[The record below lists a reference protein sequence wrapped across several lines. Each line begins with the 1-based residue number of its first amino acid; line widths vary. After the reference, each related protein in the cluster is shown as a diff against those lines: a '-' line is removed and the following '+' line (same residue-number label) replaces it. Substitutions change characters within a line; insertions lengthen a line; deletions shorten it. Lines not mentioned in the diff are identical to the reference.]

1 MQRPR
6 HLFLARATMTLLLAL
21 FTSIGA
27 WAEQTTVTLS
37 GNATDGWYINMPAN
51 GSAKTVDNAAVL
63 TLTTADL
70 AAGKGTF
77 KVYDDGGQNSNYSD
91 NYEGYLI
98 ITAPEGYRVQVAGTV
113 TSESTSWDWLI
124 VYNGTNTNSYLGDE
138 KDGKYGNS
146 NGATVNNL
154 RSTGRS
160 VMLNFHSD
168 GSNNKTGLDL
178 TTTVFTPI
186 GVASISGIN
195 DEVKYPVS
203 NFSFSVKDYNGNTID
218 PANYTVTLTL
228 DGNPVSEVSALGDY
242 TLTVVGNASHPGTIS
257 KSFKVL
263 KQLDGNGTEES
274 PYLINNDDDWAL
286 FAEIVNSGRTYKDKF
301 VRLENDVTA
310 TTVVG
315 TSETNSFQGT
325 FLGTAGKTLTL
336 DITATGEF
344 CAAFGYLKNATIKD
358 LTVAGTIT
366 TAFRQ
371 SATIA
376 GKTYGTITIEN
387 CISTADIVSSYSGY
401 SYYGSIIAR
410 VENSK
415 TQITN
420 CVFAGKLLGQD
431 AKGNGGFVGSSGG
444 SLYITN
450 CLFAPGE
457 ITMGEEVCY
466 TFCYNNIASLINC
479 FYTTAYGKIDF
490 GAVQVYAGVQ
500 SDFCKKEYNYN
511 NTDYYSKKTTD
522 IGNVNNTYDW
532 NDSEYAITPT
542 LKYYNKT
549 LTEGQDYEY
558 TISPA
563 TVKDAGSYTITFT
576 GKGDYAGTVSKVVKV
591 LVTLPGEGT
600 SENPYTISNSADWD
614 LFVKNV
620 NDGKTFSGQF
630 VKMTDDITVTTM
642 AGTSSEYSFQGT
654 FMGTE
659 GKTMTLDLSSTED
672 YCAPFKAVRGATI
685 KDLNI
690 AGSVTSTRYH
700 SSSLVGCIYEYN
712 LVTIDNCTSTATL
725 NVNSLYNGGF
735 VGKSCNN
742 TNMTNCVFAG
752 SILGPSTSNNSGFMG
767 YSDYNNNNT
776 YNNSFTN
783 CLFKP
788 TEVTSNSPVYN
799 YTFTNAYYKTF
810 THCYYT
816 TPFGEAQGRQVYTT
830 QPKNQ
835 VCGQVTASDG
845 ADYYLTCDI
854 TGIEQSYQYNNGEEI
869 AVTPVVSFEGTT
881 LTNGTDYTVTFSSTP
896 AAAGSYTLTVTG
908 RGDYVGS
915 RTISFK
921 IVDGEKLDG
930 YVFATA
936 TDDDGTYYEIAD
948 EADLERLAAYV
959 NSGHNASG
967 KRFKQTA
974 DIQMTAEHT
983 AIGIDTSSKYFKGV
997 YDGANLTITG
1007 LTINKPYSNYQGLFG
1022 YVSSAT
1028 IKNVKLVN
1036 CNITGDQCIG
1046 GIVGYASGSSS
1057 SKSNIENCH
1066 VSGTIAAITT
1076 DAEGHGGIVGS
1087 AYYATI
1093 TGCTVTGTVSTTV
1106 ENKFYGGIVGYATYT
1121 TITSCENAASISG
1134 NGGDHGGI
1142 VGYLREDI
1150 SNCTKCLNTGTV
1162 EGTSSIGGV
1171 IGYFYSGSYSQCYY
1185 AFPCKTKAV
1194 TKHSDPID
1202 DENAQRA
1209 FVINKGANISS
1220 ISDDGSVL
1228 LTSAL
1233 TGKIYC
1239 KNGNNTLTLTP
1250 IVGDDETFITYSCEN
1265 GTLTNLTT
1273 VDGEHTLTI
1282 NHQDVTINA
1291 IVSSNNGIDIS
1302 DATIAAIAD
1311 QRWKGNAPVVPTLTV
1326 TYGDTPLV
1334 LGTDYLTECSDN
1346 AIGEATVTVRGI
1358 NDYKGTTTAKFNI
1371 VDFDLLTTGP
1381 GSVNSEENPYKIETE
1396 ADLEAL
1402 ASIVNTDARNNG
1414 YYRLMKDIDME
1425 AEHTAI
1431 GHCDS
1436 YKDEDQHPFTG
1447 YFDGNHKNIKN
1458 LTITK
1463 KGNTDAD
1470 SNQGLFGKVL
1480 NATIKDVNIIDCNIT
1495 GYQYIGGVVGYAE
1508 GDYWN
1513 NKTYY
1518 SSCNVSGCTVSG
1530 TIQNAESMES
1540 TSMGGIVG
1548 QSDNRSHV
1556 SNCVS
1561 HATVSGYEYCGGI
1574 VGIQQ
1579 SRSSIS
1585 NCFYTGVV
1593 TATKGCVGAIV
1604 GKNGYESSLSNN
1616 YHTSA
1621 STGGAGEYNKTYGT
1635 DQEGAAELAVQI
1647 TADDDVTLTLPAA
1660 TYECD
1665 KKNYYKNGTVVT
1677 LDYET
1682 IEGVEFVQYT
1692 VNNGE
1697 ISDADVKTGDH
1708 TLTGFTEDVAITSVV
1723 KLNLADNG
1731 KGNIAAINKTA
1742 GKTTDVTLTDRTL
1755 YKDGDWNTLCLPF
1768 DVTLKGSPLEGAT
1781 VMKMDGEKSS
1791 LNNGKLSLSFVDE
1804 KEVLTAG
1811 TPYIIK
1817 WETKGDD
1824 IKDPVFTGVII
1835 SSTTPTEVMSNDN
1848 NVSFVG
1854 QYSPFNIVESGA
1866 TGDNEGNINEIIL
1879 LSANN
1884 QLGYSKNP
1892 RTLHALRCHFKTYS
1906 YEKARSFEIDF
1917 GEGETT
1923 GIVSISDGR
1932 DKMSDGWYDL
1942 QGRKLDK
1949 QPAKKG
1955 LYIQNGKKVKK

>member
-27 WAEQTTVTLS
+27 WAEQTAVTLTS
-37 GNATDGWYINMPAN
+37 DGNGGWYINMPAN

-70 AAGKGTF
+70 AAGKGIF
-77 KVYDDGGQNSNYSD
+77 KVYDDGGKSNYYSS

-113 TSESTSWDWLI
+113 TSESTSWDWLT
-124 VYNGTNTNSYLGDE
+124 VYDGTSTGSHLGNE
-138 KDGKYGNS
+138 RYAGQKGV
-146 NGATVNNL
+146 TVDNL
-154 RSTGRS
+154 RSTGQS
-160 VMLNFHSD
+160 IMLYFKSD
-168 GSNNKTGLDL
+168 GSSNHAGLDL
-178 TTTVFTPI
+178 TATVFTPI

-218 PANYTVTLTL
+218 PSNYTVTLTL
-228 DGNPVSEVSALGDY
+228 DGNPISEVSALGDY
-242 TLTVVGNASHPGTIS
+242 TLTVVGNASHPGTVS

-263 KQLDGNGTEES
+263 KQLDGNGTGES
-274 PYLINNDDDWAL
+274 PYLINNDDDWTL

-401 SYYGSIIAR
+401 SHYGSIIAR

-431 AKGNGGFVGSSGG
+431 AKGNGGFVGSSTGG

-457 ITMGEEVCY
+457 ITMGEEDCY

-490 GAVQVYAGVQ
+490 GAEQVYAGVQ

-563 TVKDAGSYTITFT
+563 TVKDVGSYTITFT

-614 LFVKNV
+614 LFVDNI
-620 NDGKTFSGQF
+620 NEGKTFSGQF

-700 SSSLVGCIYEYN
+700 SSSLVGCIYEHN

-725 NVNSLYNGGF
+725 NVNSSYNGGF

-752 SILGPSTSNNSGFMG
+752 SILGPSTNNNSGFMG

-835 VCGQVTASDG
+835 LCGQVTASDG

-921 IVDGEKLDG
+921 IVDGENLDG

-959 NSGHNASG
+959 NSGHNASS

-974 DIQMTAEHT
+974 AITMTAEHT
-983 AIGIDTSSKYFKGV
+983 AIGNSNNYFEGT

-1007 LTINKPYSNYQGLFG
+1007 LTINKPYSDYQALFG
-1022 YVSSAT
+1022 YIRYAS

-1046 GIVGYASGSSS
+1046 GIVGRASGSSS

-1087 AYYATI
+1087 TYYVTI

-1142 VGYLREDI
+1142 VGYLRENI

-1171 IGYFYSGSYSQCYY
+1171 IGYYYSGSYSQCYY

-1194 TKHSDPID
+1194 TKYSNSID

-1282 NHQDVTINA
+1282 NLQDVTINA
-1291 IVSSNNGIDIS
+1291 TVSSNNGIDIS
-1302 DATIAAIAD
+1302 GATIAAIAD

-1358 NDYKGTTTAKFNI
+1358 NDFKGTTTAKFNI

-1402 ASIVNTDARNNG
+1402 ASIVNTNARSGG
-1414 YYRLMKDIDME
+1414 YYRLEKDIDMK

-1431 GHCDS
+1431 GHRDS
-1436 YKDEDQHPFTG
+1436 PFKG

-1463 KGNTDAD
+1463 QGNTDAD
-1470 SNQGLFGKVL
+1470 EYLGLFGYTFG
-1480 NATIKDVNIIDCNIT
+1480 ATIKDVNIVDCNIT
-1495 GYQYIGGVVGYAE
+1495 GYKYIGGVVGYAR
-1508 GDYWN
+1508 GDMW
-1513 NKTYY
+1513 
-1518 SSCNVSGCTVSG
+1518 SSDHSTISGCTVSG

-1548 QSDNRSHV
+1548 QSYYYSTV
-1556 SNCVS
+1556 SDCIS
-1561 HATVSGYEYCGGI
+1561 HATVNGYEFCGGI
-1574 VGIQQ
+1574 VGIHQG
-1579 SRSSIS
+1579 SCTSIE

-1593 TATKGCVGAIV
+1593 TATKGYVGAIV
-1604 GKNGYESSLSNN
+1604 GDNGYNSSMSNN

-1660 TYECD
+1660 TYECN

-1879 LSANN
+1879 LSAKN

-1932 DKMSDGWYDL
+1932 DMMSDGWYDL

>member
-1 MQRPR
+1 MYKSTKMKHNL
-6 HLFLARATMTLLLAL
+6 HLLTTRLLMSL
-21 FTSIGA
+21 FVLFASTVV
-27 WAEQTTVTLS
+27 WAKQTTVTLS

-51 GSAKTVDNAAVL
+51 GSATTVDNAAVL
-63 TLTTADL
+63 TLSAADL

-168 GSNNKTGLDL
+168 GSNNKAGLDL

-274 PYLINNDDDWAL
+274 PYLINNDDDWTL

-310 TTVVG
+310 TAVVG
-315 TSETNSFQGT
+315 NSETNSFQGT

-336 DITATGEF
+336 DITATSAY
-344 CAAFGYLKNATIKD
+344 CATFGYLKNATIKD
-358 LTVAGTIT
+358 LTIAGTIN
-366 TAFRQ
+366 TAFQ
-371 SATIA
+371 NTASIA
-376 GKTYGTITIEN
+376 GRTYGTINIEN
-387 CISTADIVSSYSGY
+387 CVSTVNIVSSLDGY
-401 SYYGSIIAR
+401 GYYGGILSESR
-410 VENSK
+410 GTTK
-415 TQITN
+415 ITN
-420 CVFAGKLLGQD
+420 CVFAGKLLGE
-431 AKGNGGFVGSSGG
+431 KVRENGGFVGLKNTGN
-444 SLYITN
+444 LDITN
-450 CLFAPGE
+450 CLFAPE
-457 ITMGEEVCY
+457 DITMGDWDSF
-466 TFCYNNIASLINC
+466 TFCRNYAASLKNC
-479 FYTTAYGKIDF
+479 FYTTSYGTVDF
-490 GAVQVYAGVQ
+490 GAEQVYAGVQ

-563 TVKDAGSYTITFT
+563 TVKEVGSYTLTFT

-614 LFVKNV
+614 LFVDNI
-620 NDGKTFSGQF
+620 NEGKTFSGQF

-672 YCAPFKAVRGATI
+672 YCAPI

-700 SSSLVGCIYEYN
+700 SSSLVGCIYEHN

-725 NVNSLYNGGF
+725 NVNSSYNGGF

-752 SILGPSTSNNSGFMG
+752 SILGPSTNNNSGFMG

-921 IVDGEKLDG
+921 IVDGENLDG

-936 TDDDGTYYEIAD
+936 ADDDGTYYEIAD

-974 DIQMTAEHT
+974 AITMTAEHT
-983 AIGIDTSSKYFKGV
+983 AIGNSNNYFEGT

-1007 LTINKPYSNYQGLFG
+1007 LTINKPYSNYQALFG
-1022 YVSSAT
+1022 YIRYAS

-1036 CNITGDQCIG
+1036 CNITGDRYIG

-1087 AYYATI
+1087 TYYATI

-1142 VGYLREDI
+1142 VGYLRENI

-1171 IGYFYSGSYSQCYY
+1171 IGYYYSGSYSQCYY

-1194 TKHSDPID
+1194 TKYSNSID

-1250 IVGDDETFITYSCEN
+1250 IVGDDETFTTYSCEN

-1302 DATIAAIAD
+1302 GATIAAIAD

-1402 ASIVNTDARNNG
+1402 ASIVNTNARSGG
-1414 YYRLMKDIDME
+1414 YYRLEKNIDMK

-1436 YKDEDQHPFTG
+1436 YKDEDKHPFTG

-1463 KGNTDAD
+1463 LGNTYAD
-1470 SNQGLFGKVL
+1470 EYQGLFGYTFGV
-1480 NATIKDVNIIDCNIT
+1480 TIKDVNIVDCNIT
-1495 GYQYIGGVVGYAE
+1495 GYQYIGGVVGYAR
-1508 GDYWN
+1508 GDMW
-1513 NKTYY
+1513 
-1518 SSCNVSGCTVSG
+1518 SSDHSTISGCTVSG

-1548 QSDNRSHV
+1548 QSYYYSTV
-1556 SNCVS
+1556 SDCIS

-1579 SRSSIS
+1579 GSCTSIE

-1593 TATKGCVGAIV
+1593 TATKGYVGAIV
-1604 GKNGYESSLSNN
+1604 GCNGYKSSLSNN

-1621 STGGAGEYNKTYGT
+1621 STGGVGEYEKTYGT

-1697 ISDADVKTGDH
+1697 ISDTDVKTGDH

-1742 GKTTDVTLTDRTL
+1742 GKTTDVTLADRTL

-1768 DVTLKGSPLEGAT
+1768 DVSTTSGPLAGDDVVAMTLNTSESNLTGSTLT
-1781 VMKMDGEKSS
+1781 
-1791 LNNGKLSLSFVDE
+1791 LNFDAAP
-1804 KEVLTAG
+1804 TTIPAG
-1811 TPYIIK
+1811 TPFIIK
-1817 WETKGDD
+1817 WGEPKGETGYLGTT
-1824 IKDPVFTGVII
+1824 IENPVFTGVTIDNTMHNTDFTGGTFKGTYNPI
-1835 SSTTPTEVMSNDN
+1835 VWNTENKN
-1848 NVSFVG
+1848 ILFVG
-1854 QYSPFNIVESGA
+1854 
-1866 TGDNEGNINEIIL
+1866 T
-1879 LSANN
+1879 NN
-1884 QLGYSKNP
+1884 TLYWPTAGGHMNACRAYFDLG
-1892 RTLHALRCHFKTYS
+1892 TY
-1906 YEKARSFEIDF
+1906 EAREFVLNFDDQ
-1917 GEGETT
+1917 TT
-1923 GIVSISDGR
+1923 GVIEVKEVNEVKDDS
-1932 DKMSDGWYDL
+1932 WYTL
-1942 QGRKLDK
+1942 NGVKLSGK
-1949 QPAKKG
+1949 PTKAG
-1955 LYIQNGKKVKK
+1955 LYIHNGKKVIIK

>member
-1 MQRPR
+1 MYKSTKMKHNL
-6 HLFLARATMTLLLAL
+6 HLLTTRLLMSL
-21 FTSIGA
+21 FVLFASTVV
-27 WAEQTTVTLS
+27 WAKQTTVTLS

-51 GSAKTVDNAAVL
+51 GSATTVDNAAVL
-63 TLTTADL
+63 TLSAADL
-70 AAGKGTF
+70 AAGKGIF

-178 TTTVFTPI
+178 TATVFTPI

-274 PYLINNDDDWAL
+274 PYLINNDDDWTL

-310 TTVVG
+310 TAVVG
-315 TSETNSFQGT
+315 NSETNSFQGT

-336 DITATGEF
+336 DITATSAY
-344 CAAFGYLKNATIKD
+344 CATFGYLKNATIKD
-358 LTVAGTIT
+358 LTIAGTIN

-371 SATIA
+371 SASIA
-376 GKTYGTITIEN
+376 GRTYGTINIEN
-387 CISTADIVSSYSGY
+387 CVSTVNIVSSLDGY
-401 SYYGSIIAR
+401 GYYGGILSESR
-410 VENSK
+410 GTTK
-415 TQITN
+415 ITN
-420 CVFAGKLLGQD
+420 CVFAGKLLGE
-431 AKGNGGFVGSSGG
+431 KVRENGGFVGLKNTGN
-444 SLYITN
+444 LDITN
-450 CLFAPGE
+450 CLFAPE
-457 ITMGEEVCY
+457 DITMGDWDSF
-466 TFCYNNIASLINC
+466 TFCRNYAASLKNC
-479 FYTTAYGKIDF
+479 FYTTSYGTVDF
-490 GAVQVYAGVQ
+490 GAEQVYAGVQ

-563 TVKDAGSYTITFT
+563 TVKEVGSYTLTFT

-614 LFVKNV
+614 LFVDNI
-620 NDGKTFSGQF
+620 NEGKTFSGQF

-725 NVNSLYNGGF
+725 NVNSSYNGGF

-752 SILGPSTSNNSGFMG
+752 SILGPSTNNNSGFMG

-869 AVTPVVSFEGTT
+869 AVTPVVSFEETT

-921 IVDGEKLDG
+921 IVDGENLDG

-1007 LTINKPYSNYQGLFG
+1007 LTINQPYSDYQGLFG

-1036 CNITGDQCIG
+1036 CNITGDRYIG

-1076 DAEGHGGIVGS
+1076 DAERHGGIVGS
-1087 AYYATI
+1087 TYYATI

-1142 VGYLREDI
+1142 VGYLRENI

-1171 IGYFYSGSYSQCYY
+1171 IGYYYSGSYSQCYY

-1194 TKHSDPID
+1194 TKYSNSID

-1282 NHQDVTINA
+1282 NLQDVTINA
-1291 IVSSNNGIDIS
+1291 TVSSNNGIDIS
-1302 DATIAAIAD
+1302 GATIAAIAD

-1371 VDFDLLTTGP
+1371 VNFDLLTTGP

-1402 ASIVNTDARNNG
+1402 ASIVNTNARSGG
-1414 YYRLMKDIDME
+1414 YYRLEKDIDMK

-1431 GHCDS
+1431 GHRDS
-1436 YKDEDQHPFTG
+1436 PFTG

-1463 KGNTDAD
+1463 QGNTDAD
-1470 SNQGLFGKVL
+1470 EYQGLFGYTFG
-1480 NATIKDVNIIDCNIT
+1480 ATIKDVNIVDCNIT
-1495 GYQYIGGVVGYAE
+1495 GYQYIGGVVGYAR
-1508 GDYWN
+1508 GDMW
-1513 NKTYY
+1513 
-1518 SSCNVSGCTVSG
+1518 SSDHSTISGCTVSG

-1548 QSDNRSHV
+1548 QSDYYSTV
-1556 SNCVS
+1556 SDCIS
-1561 HATVSGYEYCGGI
+1561 HATVNGYEFCGGI
-1574 VGIQQ
+1574 AGIQQ
-1579 SRSSIS
+1579 GSCTSIE

-1593 TATKGCVGAIV
+1593 TATKGYVGAIV
-1604 GKNGYESSLSNN
+1604 GDNGYNSSMSNN

-1742 GKTTDVTLTDRTL
+1742 GKTTDVTLADRTL

-1768 DVTLKGSPLEGAT
+1768 EVSTTSGPLAGDNVVAMMLNTSESNLTGSTLTLNFDAAAT
-1781 VMKMDGEKSS
+1781 
-1791 LNNGKLSLSFVDE
+1791 
-1804 KEVLTAG
+1804 TIPAG
-1811 TPYIIK
+1811 TPFIIK
-1817 WETKGDD
+1817 WGEPKGETGYLGTT
-1824 IKDPVFTGVII
+1824 IENPVFTGVTIDKTMRNADFTGGTFKGTYSPI
-1835 SSTTPTEVMSNDN
+1835 VWDTENKSIL
-1848 NVSFVG
+1848 FVG
-1854 QYSPFNIVESGA
+1854 
-1866 TGDNEGNINEIIL
+1866 T
-1879 LSANN
+1879 NN
-1884 QLGYSKNP
+1884 TLYWPTAGGHMNACRAYFDLG
-1892 RTLHALRCHFKTYS
+1892 TY
-1906 YEKARSFEIDF
+1906 EAREFVLNFDDQ
-1917 GEGETT
+1917 TT
-1923 GIVSISDGR
+1923 GVIEVKEVNEVKDDS
-1932 DKMSDGWYDL
+1932 WYTL
-1942 QGRKLDK
+1942 NGVKLSGK
-1949 QPAKKG
+1949 PTKTG
-1955 LYIQNGKKVKK
+1955 LYIHNGKKVIIK

>member
-1 MQRPR
+1 MS
-6 HLFLARATMTLLLAL
+6 LFVL
-21 FTSIGA
+21 FCSTGV
-27 WAEQTTVTLS
+27 WAKQTTVTLS
-37 GNATDGWYINMPAN
+37 GNATDGWYINMPAK
-51 GSAKTVDNAAVL
+51 GSATSVDNAAVL
-63 TLTTADL
+63 TLTADDL
-70 AAGKGTF
+70 TAGKGIF

-178 TTTVFTPI
+178 TATVFTPI

-274 PYLINNDDDWAL
+274 PYLINNDDDWTL

-310 TTVVG
+310 TAVVG
-315 TSETNSFQGT
+315 NSETNSFQGT

-336 DITATGEF
+336 DITATSAY
-344 CAAFGYLKNATIKD
+344 CATFGYLKNATIKD
-358 LTVAGTIT
+358 LTIAGTIN
-366 TAFRQ
+366 TAFQ
-371 SATIA
+371 NTASIA
-376 GKTYGTITIEN
+376 GRTYGTINIEN
-387 CISTADIVSSYSGY
+387 CVSTVNIVSSLDGY
-401 SYYGSIIAR
+401 GYYGGILSESR
-410 VENSK
+410 GTTK
-415 TQITN
+415 ITN
-420 CVFAGKLLGQD
+420 CVFAGKLLGE
-431 AKGNGGFVGSSGG
+431 KVRENGGFVGLKNTGN
-444 SLYITN
+444 LDITN
-450 CLFAPGE
+450 CLFAPE
-457 ITMGEEVCY
+457 DITMGDWDSF
-466 TFCYNNIASLINC
+466 TFCRNYAASLKNC
-479 FYTTAYGKIDF
+479 FYTTSYGTVDF
-490 GAVQVYAGVQ
+490 GAEQVYAGVQ

-563 TVKDAGSYTITFT
+563 TVKEVGSYTLTFT

-614 LFVKNV
+614 LFVDNI
-620 NDGKTFSGQF
+620 NEGKTFSGQF

-700 SSSLVGCIYEYN
+700 SSSLVGCIYEHN

-725 NVNSLYNGGF
+725 NVNSSYNGGF

-752 SILGPSTSNNSGFMG
+752 SILGPSTNNNSGFMG

-835 VCGQVTASDG
+835 LCGQVTASDG

-921 IVDGEKLDG
+921 IVDGENLDG

-974 DIQMTAEHT
+974 AITMTAEHT
-983 AIGIDTSSKYFKGV
+983 AIGNSNNYFEGT

-1007 LTINKPYSNYQGLFG
+1007 LTINKPYSNYQALFG
-1022 YVSSAT
+1022 YIRYAS

-1134 NGGDHGGI
+1134 NGGYHGGI
-1142 VGYLREDI
+1142 VGYLRENI

-1171 IGYFYSGSYSQCYY
+1171 IGYYYSGSYSQCYY

-1194 TKHSDPID
+1194 TKYSNSID

-1250 IVGDDETFITYSCEN
+1250 IVGDDETFTTYSCEN

-1302 DATIAAIAD
+1302 GATIAAIAD

-1436 YKDEDQHPFTG
+1436 YKDEDQHPFKG

-1463 KGNTDAD
+1463 KGNTYAD
-1470 SNQGLFGKVL
+1470 EYQGLFGYTFGV
-1480 NATIKDVNIIDCNIT
+1480 TIKDVNIVDCNIT
-1495 GYQYIGGVVGYAE
+1495 GYQYIGGVVGYAR
-1508 GDYWN
+1508 GDMW
-1513 NKTYY
+1513 
-1518 SSCNVSGCTVSG
+1518 SSDHSTISGCTVSG

-1548 QSDNRSHV
+1548 QSDYYSTV
-1556 SNCVS
+1556 SDCIS

-1574 VGIQQ
+1574 VGIHQG
-1579 SRSSIS
+1579 SCTSIE

-1593 TATKGCVGAIV
+1593 TATKGYVGAIV
-1604 GKNGYESSLSNN
+1604 GCNGYKSSLSNN

-1621 STGGAGEYNKTYGT
+1621 STGGVGEYEKTYGT

-1697 ISDADVKTGDH
+1697 ISDTDVKTGDH
-1708 TLTGFTEDVAITSVV
+1708 TLTGFTEDVVITSVV

-1742 GKTTDVTLTDRTL
+1742 GKTTDVTLADRTL

-1768 DVTLKGSPLEGAT
+1768 EVSTTSGPLAGDDVVAMTLNTSESNLTGSTLTLNFDAAT
-1781 VMKMDGEKSS
+1781 
-1791 LNNGKLSLSFVDE
+1791 
-1804 KEVLTAG
+1804 TIPAG
-1811 TPYIIK
+1811 TPFIIK
-1817 WETKGDD
+1817 WGEPKGKTGYLGTT
-1824 IKDPVFTGVII
+1824 IENPVFTGVTIDKTMRNADFTGGTFKGTYERKVWNEENKSI
-1835 SSTTPTEVMSNDN
+1835 L
-1848 NVSFVG
+1848 FVG
-1854 QYSPFNIVESGA
+1854 ENKMLYYPE
-1866 TGDNEGNINEIIL
+1866 
-1879 LSANN
+1879 ANGHVN
-1884 QLGYSKNP
+1884 ACRAYFDLG
-1892 RTLHALRCHFKTYS
+1892 TY
-1906 YEKARSFEIDF
+1906 EAREFVLNFDDQ
-1917 GEGETT
+1917 TT
-1923 GIVSISDGR
+1923 GVIEVKEVNEVKDDS
-1932 DKMSDGWYDL
+1932 WYTL
-1942 QGRKLDK
+1942 NGVKLSGK
-1949 QPAKKG
+1949 PTKAG
-1955 LYIQNGKKVKK
+1955 LYIHNGKKVIIK

>member
-1 MQRPR
+1 MYKSTKMKHNL
-6 HLFLARATMTLLLAL
+6 HLFTTRLLMSLLVL
-21 FTSIGA
+21 FCSMGTWAAQTPVELTSD
-27 WAEQTTVTLS
+27 
-37 GNATDGWYINMPAN
+37 GNGGWYINMPAKGN
-51 GSAKTVDNAAVL
+51 ATTVDNAAVL
-63 TLTTADL
+63 TLSAADL

-113 TSESTSWDWLI
+113 TLESTRWDWLI

-168 GSNNKTGLDL
+168 DSNNKTGLDL
-178 TTTVFTPI
+178 TTTVFTPK

-203 NFSFSVKDYNGNTID
+203 NFSFSVKDYDDNTID

-274 PYLINNDDDWAL
+274 PYLINNDDDWTL

-310 TTVVG
+310 TAVVG
-315 TSETNSFQGT
+315 NSETNSFQGT

-336 DITATGEF
+336 DITATSAY
-344 CAAFGYLKNATIKD
+344 CATFGYLKNATIKD
-358 LTVAGTIT
+358 LTIAGTIN
-366 TAFRQ
+366 TAFQ
-371 SATIA
+371 NTASIA
-376 GKTYGTITIEN
+376 GRTYGTINIEN
-387 CISTADIVSSYSGY
+387 CVSTVNIVSSLDGY
-401 SYYGSIIAR
+401 GYYGGILSESR
-410 VENSK
+410 GTTK
-415 TQITN
+415 ITN
-420 CVFAGKLLGQD
+420 CVFAGKLLGE
-431 AKGNGGFVGSSGG
+431 KVRENGGFVGLKKTGD
-444 SLYITN
+444 LDITN
-450 CLFAPGE
+450 CLFAPE
-457 ITMGEEVCY
+457 DITMGDWDSF
-466 TFCYNNIASLINC
+466 TFCRNYAASLKNC
-479 FYTTAYGKIDF
+479 FYTTSYGTVDSW
-490 GAVQVYAGVQ
+490 AVQVYTGVQ

-511 NTDYYSKKTTD
+511 NTDYYSKKTID
-522 IGNVNNTYDW
+522 VGNIQNVYDW
-532 NDSEYAITPT
+532 NDSEYTITPT
-542 LKYYNKT
+542 LSYGSKT
-549 LTEGQDYEY
+549 LAAGQDYEY

-563 TVKDAGSYTITFT
+563 TVKEVGSYTLTFT

-614 LFVKNV
+614 LFVDNI

-725 NVNSLYNGGF
+725 NVNSSYNGGF
-735 VGKSCNN
+735 VGKSCYN

-752 SILGPSTSNNSGFMG
+752 SILGPSTSYNSGFMG

-869 AVTPVVSFEGTT
+869 AVTPAVSFEGTT

-921 IVDGEKLDG
+921 IVDGENLDG

-1007 LTINKPYSNYQGLFG
+1007 LTINQPYSDYQGLFG

-1036 CNITGDQCIG
+1036 CNITGDQYIG

-1066 VSGTIAAITT
+1066 VSGTIAATTT
-1076 DAEGHGGIVGS
+1076 DAERHGGIVGS
-1087 AYYATI
+1087 TYYATI

-1134 NGGDHGGI
+1134 NGGYHGGI
-1142 VGYLREDI
+1142 VGYLRENI

-1171 IGYFYSGSYSQCYY
+1171 IGYYYSGSYSQCYY

-1194 TKHSDPID
+1194 TKYSNPID

-1273 VDGEHTLTI
+1273 VDDEHTLTI
-1282 NHQDVTINA
+1282 NLQDVTINA

-1302 DATIAAIAD
+1302 GATIAAIAD

-1463 KGNTDAD
+1463 LGNTYAD
-1470 SNQGLFGKVL
+1470 EYQGLFGYTFG
-1480 NATIKDVNIIDCNIT
+1480 ATIKDVNIIDCNIT
-1495 GYQYIGGVVGYAE
+1495 GYQYIGGVVGYAR
-1508 GDYWN
+1508 GDMW
-1513 NKTYY
+1513 
-1518 SSCNVSGCTVSG
+1518 SSDHSTISGCTVSG

-1548 QSDNRSHV
+1548 QSDYYSTV
-1556 SNCVS
+1556 SDCIS
-1561 HATVSGYEYCGGI
+1561 HATVNGYEFCGGI
-1574 VGIQQ
+1574 AGLHQG
-1579 SRSSIS
+1579 SCTSIE

-1604 GKNGYESSLSNN
+1604 GCNGYKSSLSNN

-1621 STGGAGEYNKTYGT
+1621 STGGVGEYEKTYGT

-1697 ISDADVKTGDH
+1697 ISDTDVKTGDH

-1742 GKTTDVTLTDRTL
+1742 GKTTDVTLADRTL

-1768 DVTLKGSPLEGAT
+1768 EVSTTSGPLAGDDVVAMTLNTSESNLTGSTLT
-1781 VMKMDGEKSS
+1781 
-1791 LNNGKLSLSFVDE
+1791 LNFDAAP
-1804 KEVLTAG
+1804 TTIPAG
-1811 TPYIIK
+1811 TPFIIK
-1817 WETKGDD
+1817 WATKETPATNLVS
-1824 IKDPVFTGVII
+1824 PVFTGVTIDNTMHNADFTGGTFKGTYNPI
-1835 SSTTPTEVMSNDN
+1835 VWDTENKSIL
-1848 NVSFVG
+1848 FVG
-1854 QYSPFNIVESGA
+1854 
-1866 TGDNEGNINEIIL
+1866 T
-1879 LSANN
+1879 NN
-1884 QLGYSKNP
+1884 TLYWPTAGGHVNACRAYFDLG
-1892 RTLHALRCHFKTYS
+1892 TYT
-1906 YEKARSFEIDF
+1906 AREFVLNFDDQ
-1917 GEGETT
+1917 TT
-1923 GIVSISDGR
+1923 GVKGVKEVKGVKDDS
-1932 DKMSDGWYDL
+1932 WYTL
-1942 QGRKLDK
+1942 NGVKLSGK
-1949 QPAKKG
+1949 PTKSG
-1955 LYIQNGKKVKK
+1955 LYIHGNRKVVIK

>member
-1 MQRPR
+1 MYKSTKMKHNL
-6 HLFLARATMTLLLAL
+6 HLLTTRLLMSLFVLFCSTGVWAT
-21 FTSIGA
+21 
-27 WAEQTTVTLS
+27 QTTVTLS
-37 GNATDGWYINMPAN
+37 GNATDGWYINMPAK
-51 GSAKTVDNAAVL
+51 GSATSVDNAAVL
-63 TLTTADL
+63 TLTADDL
-70 AAGKGTF
+70 TAGKGIF

-178 TTTVFTPI
+178 TATVFTPI

-274 PYLINNDDDWAL
+274 PYLINNDDDWTL

-310 TTVVG
+310 TAVVG
-315 TSETNSFQGT
+315 NSETNSFQGT

-336 DITATGEF
+336 DITATSAY
-344 CAAFGYLKNATIKD
+344 CATFGYLKNATIKD
-358 LTVAGTIT
+358 LTIAGTIN
-366 TAFRQ
+366 TAFQ
-371 SATIA
+371 NTASIA
-376 GKTYGTITIEN
+376 GRTYGTINIEN
-387 CISTADIVSSYSGY
+387 CVSTVNIVSSLDGY
-401 SYYGSIIAR
+401 GYYGGILSESR
-410 VENSK
+410 GTTK
-415 TQITN
+415 ITN
-420 CVFAGKLLGQD
+420 CVFAGKLLGE
-431 AKGNGGFVGSSGG
+431 KVRENGGFVGLKNTGN
-444 SLYITN
+444 LDITN
-450 CLFAPGE
+450 CLFAPE
-457 ITMGEEVCY
+457 DITMGDWDSF
-466 TFCYNNIASLINC
+466 TFCRNYAASLKNC
-479 FYTTAYGKIDF
+479 FYTTSYGTVDF
-490 GAVQVYAGVQ
+490 GAEQVYAGVQ

-563 TVKDAGSYTITFT
+563 TVKEVGSYTLTFT

-614 LFVKNV
+614 LFVDNI
-620 NDGKTFSGQF
+620 NEGKTFSGQF

-700 SSSLVGCIYEYN
+700 SSSLVGCIYEHN

-725 NVNSLYNGGF
+725 NVNSSYNGGF

-752 SILGPSTSNNSGFMG
+752 SILGPSTNNNSGFMG

-835 VCGQVTASDG
+835 LCGQVTASDG

-921 IVDGEKLDG
+921 IVDGENLDG

-974 DIQMTAEHT
+974 AITMTAEHT
-983 AIGIDTSSKYFKGV
+983 AIGNSNNYFEGT
-997 YDGANLTITG
+997 YDGANLTITD

-1046 GIVGYASGSSS
+1046 GIVGRASGSSS

-1134 NGGDHGGI
+1134 NGGNHGGI
-1142 VGYLREDI
+1142 VGYLRENI

-1194 TKHSDPID
+1194 TKYSDPID

-1250 IVGDDETFITYSCEN
+1250 IVGDDETFTTYSCEN

-1436 YKDEDQHPFTG
+1436 YKDEDQHPFKG
-1447 YFDGNHKNIKN
+1447 YFDGNHKNIKK

-1463 KGNTDAD
+1463 KGNTYAD
-1470 SNQGLFGKVL
+1470 EYQGLFGYTFG
-1480 NATIKDVNIIDCNIT
+1480 ATIKDVNIVDCNIT
-1495 GYQYIGGVVGYAE
+1495 GYQYIGGVVGYAR
-1508 GDYWN
+1508 GDMW
-1513 NKTYY
+1513 
-1518 SSCNVSGCTVSG
+1518 SSDHSTISGCTVSG

-1548 QSDNRSHV
+1548 QSDYYSTV
-1556 SNCVS
+1556 SDCIS

-1574 VGIQQ
+1574 VGIHQG
-1579 SRSSIS
+1579 SCTSIE

-1593 TATKGCVGAIV
+1593 TATKGYVGAIV
-1604 GKNGYESSLSNN
+1604 GCNGYKSSLSNN

-1621 STGGAGEYNKTYGT
+1621 STGGVGEYEKTYGT

-1697 ISDADVKTGDH
+1697 ISDTDVKTGDH

-1742 GKTTDVTLTDRTL
+1742 GKTTDVTLADRTL

-1768 DVTLKGSPLEGAT
+1768 EVSTTSGPLAGDNVVAMTLNTSESNLTGTTLT
-1781 VMKMDGEKSS
+1781 
-1791 LNNGKLSLSFVDE
+1791 LNFTAAE
-1804 KEVLTAG
+1804 TIPAG
-1811 TPYIIK
+1811 TPFIIK
-1817 WETKGDD
+1817 WGEPKGKTGYLGTT
-1824 IKDPVFTGVII
+1824 IENPVFTGVTIDKTMRNADFTGGTFKGTYERKVWNEENKSI
-1835 SSTTPTEVMSNDN
+1835 L
-1848 NVSFVG
+1848 FVG
-1854 QYSPFNIVESGA
+1854 ENKMLYYPE
-1866 TGDNEGNINEIIL
+1866 
-1879 LSANN
+1879 ANGHVN
-1884 QLGYSKNP
+1884 ACRAYFDLG
-1892 RTLHALRCHFKTYS
+1892 TY
-1906 YEKARSFEIDF
+1906 EAREFVLNFDDQ
-1917 GEGETT
+1917 TT
-1923 GIVSISDGR
+1923 GVIEVKEVNEVKDDS
-1932 DKMSDGWYDL
+1932 WYTL
-1942 QGRKLDK
+1942 NGVKLSGK
-1949 QPAKKG
+1949 PTKSG
-1955 LYIQNGKKVKK
+1955 LYIHGNRKVIIK